1 MNVDPRL
8 KRILLV
14 GLTAMAGL
22 TLFAGT
28 GASAGS
34 ATSGAARL
42 MADDNGV
49 KPTIVLIHGAFAD
62 ASGWGGVITRLQD
75 RGYIVLAPAN
85 PLRSVAGDSA
95 YIASFLATIKGPIVL
110 VGHSYGGEVITNAAQ
125 GNPNVKALVYI
136 AAFAPDLG
144 ESTGALSTLFP
155 GSMLTPDNLTLRPFP
170 GGVDGYITP
179 GVFREVFAAD
189 VPAETAAIMAV
200 SQRGASLT
208 TLGEPSGVAAWKTI
222 PSWYLVANQDHAI
235 SPALERFMAARIHA
249 HTVQIDSSH
258 AAMVSHPG
266 AVADLILSAVHGDD
280 R

>member
-155 GSMLTPDNLTLRPFP
+155 GSMLTPDNLTLR
-170 GGVDGYITP
+170 
-179 GVFREVFAAD
+179 
-189 VPAETAAIMAV
+189 
-200 SQRGASLT
+200 
-208 TLGEPSGVAAWKTI
+208 
-222 PSWYLVANQDHAI
+222 
-235 SPALERFMAARIHA
+235 
-249 HTVQIDSSH
+249 
-258 AAMVSHPG
+258 
-266 AVADLILSAVHGDD
+266 
-280 R
+280 